1 MESIDIN
8 NKIENLISSEIQ
20 EHIKISSEL
29 NNYTNIINLIVK
41 EILKCFKNKG
51 KILICGNGGSAA
63 DAQHFSSE
71 IVGRYES
78 ERKGFPAIS
87 LSTDSSALTAIS
99 NDYGFQEVFS
109 RQIESLGQEKDIL
122 VVFSSSGNSENI
134 INAINMAKQLG
145 IFTFGFLG
153 KDGGESSKILDAQIT
168 INSRRTCRVQEMHSL
183 LIHIICQILE
193 NKLREFN

>member
-1 MESIDIN
+1 MKAIDIN
-8 NKIENLISSEIQ
+8 NKIDNLISLEIQ
-20 EHIKISSEL
+20 EHIKITSEL
-29 NNYTNIINLIVK
+29 DKYTHSINLIVE

-51 KILICGNGGSAA
+51 KVMVCGNGGSAA

-78 ERKGFPAIS
+78 DRKGFPAIS

-99 NDYGFQEVFS
+99 NDYGFHEVFS

-134 INAINMAKQLG
+134 INAIKMAKQLG

-153 KDGGESSKILDAQIT
+153 KDGGESSKILNAKIT
-168 INSRRTCRVQEMHSL
+168 IRSRRTCRVQEMHSL

-193 NKLREFN
+193 NKLPEFS